1 MFVWALFL
9 WQTTFDLT
17 KIDVQGLA
25 RFKPD
30 AVLATVGVKTGMKA
44 GKEEFDA
51 ACQRLIASGLFQGC
65 NWKYVPTSAT
75 GITLDLQL
83 KEAPAEQT
91 VRLTIPGVDDKQLWD
106 WFRAN
111 EPLIERKMPSSDE
124 AIQFYTEAVKRYL
137 KKDVASSID
146 TNLQTHETTLVFRPA
161 DLPAI
166 ESVKFEKTQAIDAA
180 TLEAKLTPIAKGT
193 PFTEYDVMQLL
204 ELNIRPMYEELGRL
218 NVTFPSIKAV
228 GGTVT
233 VQVNE
238 GRVYN
243 LGSVKVTGV
252 DTQPTLVTGQ
262 IANWRK
268 ITDAMEALAA
278 TLRNQGNLQAKY
290 KIHRALN
297 EQTATV
303 DVTANYERN
312 KQFVFGALK
321 LDGLNPTQESAVRSV
336 WTLPKGAPMNEDY
349 VNEFIKAG
357 LAKLGPEFNGVAS
370 QIEPAANNAMDVVI
384 RFRRR

>member
-30 AVLATVGVKTGMKA
+30 AVLTTVGLKTGTTA
-44 GKEEFDA
+44 GKAEFDA
-51 ACQRLIASGLFQGC
+51 ACQRLIGSGLFQGC

-83 KEAPAEQT
+83 KEAPADQT

-106 WFRAN
+106 WFRTN
-111 EPLIERKMPSSDE
+111 EPLVERKMPGSDE
-124 AIQFYTEAVKRYL
+124 AIQFYTDAVKRFL
-137 KKDVASSID
+137 KKDIASSID

-161 DLPAI
+161 NLPVV
-166 ESVKFEKTQAIDAA
+166 ESVKFENTQAIDAA
-180 TLEAKLTPIAKGT
+180 TLEKKLTPIAKGM
-193 PFTEYDVMQLL
+193 PFTEYDVKQLL

-218 NVTFPSIKAV
+218 DIAFPSIKAE
-228 GGTVT
+228 GGAVA

-238 GRVYN
+238 GHVFN
-243 LGSVKVTGV
+243 LGSVKVTGI
-252 DTQPTLVTGQ
+252 DAQPKLTAGQ
-262 IANWRK
+262 IANWRQ
-268 ITDAMEALAA
+268 ITDAMEALSA
-278 TLRNQGNLQAKY
+278 TLRNQGYPKAKY
-290 KIHRALN
+290 KIDRTLN
-297 EQTATV
+297 EQTSTV
-303 DVTANYERN
+303 NVTVNYDRG
-312 KQFVFGALK
+312 KQFVFGTLK

-357 LAKLGPEFNGVAS
+357 FGKLGPEFSGVAS
-370 QIEPAANNAMDVVI
+370 QMEPAGDNAMDVVI
-384 RFRRR
+384 TFRKR